1 MMAAKDDYEEFR
13 NMLND
18 LKMNSKPL
26 INTLTILAEKKIHH
40 AQLIVRAIEERILE
54 VCVTKNRNN
63 NFWFR
68 FSMFRQK
75 LSTFFRRYMFSI
87 RLLKI
92 FVQRFT
98 FIYSK
103 RNYPF
108 YFPLRFIKSTKTLVQ
123 LCSNFEKLGRHSSQI
138 YVCTISTREHMIS
151 ILHGQ

>member
-63 NFWFR
+63 NF
-68 FSMFRQK
+68 
-75 LSTFFRRYMFSI
+75 
-87 RLLKI
+87 
-92 FVQRFT
+92 
-98 FIYSK
+98 
-103 RNYPF
+103 
-108 YFPLRFIKSTKTLVQ
+108 
-123 LCSNFEKLGRHSSQI
+123 
-138 YVCTISTREHMIS
+138 
-151 ILHGQ
+151 